1 MERPI
6 VLIQEPNIN
15 GIDAKCVGTGIVD
28 GRRKGT
34 GVMINVEFFVI
45 VVHVAKLI
53 SNSRQGIGEAEA
65 VAGIVPREAAART
78 IAITA
83 QGTG

>member
-1 MERPI
+1 MKRPI

-28 GRRKGT
+28 GRREDT
-34 GVMINVEFFVI
+34 GVMINVEFVFSI
-45 VVHVAKLI
+45 VHIAKLI

-65 VAGIVPREAAART
+65 VAGIALREAAARA
-78 IAITA
+78 IATTA